1 MSFIEGIGD
10 EVTAFFVILI
20 VIALATLV
28 TFIGN
33 GYSNRLYS
41 TSPIRARP
49 LVILQETQSQ
59 QAQQRQTPTATTEP
73 SESNR
78 NSRHPDDQSRTTG
91 ENRYQNITSNEAPQ
105 TEIPSTESLQSIRNR
120 YDQVWTFTDT
130 NQISSRE
137 EGTEDVSEDTEDQN
151 SSDETRPSEAHP
163 ENHESETPTAPPE
176 EVCNENSGQSTEPP
190 PSGIRIRLKYLDDT
204 ERTVRSN
211 PTVSIAEFKRN
222 HFQEDL
228 ANNKIVRLIFCGHLL
243 RDNSTLESYRI
254 VDNSVIHVQILQAQT
269 DQNRSPVS
277 QNTELDLSNFLWPLV
292 SIILG
297 VCWVFYFKYPE
308 FFNLVSI
315 GLLLL
320 FTSGFV
326 FLYSQLRIR

>member
-33 GYSNRLYS
+33 GYSNRLYN
-41 TSPIRARP
+41 TNPIPARP
-49 LVILQETQSQ
+49 LVMLQETQSQ
-59 QAQQRQTPTATTEP
+59 QPRQTPSIEP
-73 SESNR
+73 SENNR
-78 NSRHPDDQSRTTG
+78 NSHYPDDQSRATR
-91 ENRYQNITSNEAPQ
+91 ENRYQNISSDEAPQ
-105 TEIPSTESLQSIRNR
+105 TEIPSTESPQSIRNR
-120 YDQVWTFTDT
+120 YEQVWAFTDT
-130 NQISSRE
+130 NRMSSHE
-137 EGTEDVSEDTEDQN
+137 EGIEDVSEDTEDQN
-151 SSDETRPSEAHP
+151 SSDEMRPSESHT
-163 ENHESETPTAPPE
+163 ENQESETPTAPPE
-176 EVCNENSGQSTEPP
+176 QECNEESGQSSELPT
-190 PSGIRIRLKYLDDT
+190 SGIRIRLKYLDDT

-243 RDNSTLESYRI
+243 RDNSTLDSYRV

-269 DQNRSPVS
+269 DQNRAPVS
-277 QNTELDLSNFLWPLV
+277 QNTELDLSNFLWPIV
-292 SIILG
+292 SIVLG

-308 FFNLVSI
+308 FFNLLSI